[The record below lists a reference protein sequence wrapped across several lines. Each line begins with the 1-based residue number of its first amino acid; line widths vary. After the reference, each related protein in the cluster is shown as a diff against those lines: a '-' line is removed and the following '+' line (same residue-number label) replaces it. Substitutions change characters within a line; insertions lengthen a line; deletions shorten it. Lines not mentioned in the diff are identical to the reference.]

1 MARLVV
7 VSNRVSIPK
16 KGAQAGGLAVAL
28 QESLEHHGGLWFG
41 WSGEV
46 AEGKVPPPR
55 SVTQDGIT
63 IITTDLTRQ
72 DYEEFYNGFSNS
84 TLWPLFHF
92 RLGLLEVSRKSY
104 EGYLRVNAAFA
115 GALAPMLRPDDII
128 WVHDYHLIPLGDELR
143 RLGVGNRMGFF
154 LHTPFPVPE
163 LLVALPGHRRL
174 VRAMC
179 AYDLVGFQ
187 TRDDVRAFLGYVAGE
202 ISGEVGEDGHFSA
215 FGRSAKTAAYPIGI
229 DTASFAELAETQADA
244 PETRQLK
251 DSLQGRSLILGVE
264 RLDYSKGLPH
274 RFDAIECLL
283 ECHPEFCRA
292 FEFMQIAAPSRE
304 DVARYR
310 ALKRQ
315 LESAAGRINGR
326 FAEFDWQPVRYIN
339 KSYSRAALAG
349 FYRAARVGLVTPLRD
364 GMNLVAKE
372 YVAAQQPE
380 DPGVLVLSRF
390 AGAARELTSA
400 LIVNPFDADEVAD
413 SLAKALTM
421 PRMDRMNRWR
431 AMMTVIEA
439 NTVETW
445 RDAFLSDLTLG
456 LEDAE
461 DDIHG
466 DKDGVGLEAPP
477 LARRPIPQPPGLRR

>member
-1 MARLVV
+1 VSRLVI
-7 VSNRVSIPK
+7 VSNRVSLPR

-28 QESLEHHGGLWFG
+28 RDALDRYGGLWFG

-46 AEGKVPPPR
+46 AEDAAPPPKAI
-55 SVTQDGIT
+55 TQGRIT
-63 IITTDLTRQ
+63 YLTIDLSRQ

-92 RLGLLEVSRKSY
+92 RLGLLEVSRRSY
-104 EGYLRVNAAFA
+104 EGYFRVNAAFA
-115 GALAPMLRPDDII
+115 AQLAPMIRPDDVI
-128 WVHDYHLIPLGDELR
+128 WVHDYHLIPLGEELR
-143 RLGVGNRMGFF
+143 RLGVPNRMGFF

-174 VRAMC
+174 VRALC
-179 AYDLVGFQ
+179 AYDLIGFQ
-187 TRDDVRAFLGYVAGE
+187 TRDDVRAFVGYVGGE
-202 ISGEVGEDGHFSA
+202 ARGEVREDGRFSA
-215 FGRSAKTAAYPIGI
+215 YGRCARVAEYPIGI
-229 DTASFAELAETQADA
+229 DTGAFAELAAEQSDA
-244 PETRQLK
+244 PDTVGLI
-251 DSLQGRSLILGVE
+251 DSLQGRRLVLGVE

-283 ECHPEFCRA
+283 EGHPELKRQ

-339 KSYSRAALAG
+339 KGYDRATLAG
-349 FYRAARVGLVTPLRD
+349 FYRAACVGLVTPLRD

-372 YVAAQQPE
+372 YVAAQNPA

-390 AGAARELTSA
+390 AGAARELQSA
-400 LIVNPFDADEVAD
+400 LIVNPFDVGEVAD
-413 SLAKALTM
+413 ALARALTM
-421 PRMDRMNRWR
+421 SKGERLSRWR
-431 AMMTVIEA
+431 AMMDVVEA
-439 NTVETW
+439 HTVETW
-445 RDAFLSDLTLG
+445 RDAFLADLTAGLDESDEVAAHDEAGLG
-456 LEDAE
+456 LEP
-461 DDIHG
+461 
-466 DKDGVGLEAPP
+466 PP
-477 LARRPIPQPPGLRR
+477 LPLAPGAQPPGYLR